1 MAEIVGFIITWFVP
15 AIVIAAL
22 VFCFMKQLWW
32 ALGIAILTSVL
43 TLVAF
48 IRAGYHVFWSDAEPQ
63 VGESEVRE
71 APLAMLVPMG
81 VLAGLCVLI
90 GLYPQVVYPLLH
102 RAALALASIQ

>member
-1 MAEIVGFIITWFVP
+1 MPPFNGFWSKLTLYLAAAE
-15 AIVIAAL
+15 A
-22 VFCFMKQLWW
+22 KLWW
-32 ALGIAILTSVL
+32 ALGIAILTSLL

-48 IRAGYHVFWSDAEPQ
+48 IRAGYRVFWSDGEPH

-102 RAALALASIQ
+102 RAALALASIK